1 MRTNRKYKNL
11 SFTFDEW
18 QMIEKISTECKL
30 KTATYIKQMALNGKV
45 ISINMLEY
53 HEVISE
59 INRIGNN
66 INQIT
71 RVVNASGYATPD
83 ELRQLQKFRE
93 ELCHI
98 SNVFQSE
105 IRSQAA

>member
-18 QMIEKISTECKL
+18 QRIEKYSAECKM
-30 KTATYIKQMALNGKV
+30 KTATYIKQMAMNGKV
-45 ISINMLEY
+45 ISINMREY
-53 HEVISE
+53 HEIISE

-66 INQIT
+66 INQIA
-71 RVVNASGYATPD
+71 RVVNTIGYATPD
-83 ELRQLQKFRE
+83 ELRQLEKFRE

-98 SNVFQSE
+98 SSAFLSE